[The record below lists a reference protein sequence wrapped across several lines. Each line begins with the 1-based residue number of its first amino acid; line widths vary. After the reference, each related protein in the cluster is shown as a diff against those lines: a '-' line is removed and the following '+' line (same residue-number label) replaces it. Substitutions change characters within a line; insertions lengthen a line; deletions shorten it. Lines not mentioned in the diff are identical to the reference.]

1 MKLQTY
7 GLDVSK
13 FPKVTQLE
21 IELLMVANHDP
32 SRFSGLSR
40 GQHIKHCIGM
50 LWPDVMTRWN
60 DWNELALWAWTNH
73 NEIGVTGCAA
83 AGKTFT
89 FTLLSL
95 VEYLAKPMG
104 TRVALTSTTVPSL
117 RGRIWA
123 EMMKFARPVVPL
135 FGLNVVDSQTKIQ
148 FEKGDD
154 RSAIIALAVD
164 SGAIEQAVGK
174 LQGVHLPRMII
185 CVDEAAA
192 SNPAIFSARA
202 NLAVGTDFYHFVA
215 LANASSH
222 FDPHGLFCEPKMGWN
237 SLRDDDEFW
246 ETKTGVCIRFDGL
259 RSPNVKA
266 GKTLYPY
273 LFGQE
278 NIDTIEKNFG
288 RGSMEWA
295 MYCRGTWSSAGARNT
310 IVDSSLIE
318 AGRARESIVWQGGG
332 LETIAALDPAFTS
345 DGDDAIL
352 RFAKVG
358 RDVNGN
364 LIMLLTETIR
374 LNLMEDQ
381 SIPLFYQVADQTIEE
396 LNKRGVK
403 PENFALD
410 STGAGAGIADI
421 ISQRWK
427 VGFHRVSFGGS
438 ATEDPI
444 SVEDNRQGKAVYA
457 NRVSQLWGQ
466 IKTLIMSESIRGLD
480 DQTARELCG
489 RIYSLKN
496 EKTLLESK
504 RDLKKRTKG
513 NSPDRA
519 DALAL
524 LCQVFISQNGMLGA
538 NNKDGENGG
547 DWDLLCEQSQ
557 LYSNY
562 DS

>member
-50 LWPDVMTRWN
+50 LWPNVMTRWN

-164 SGAIEQAVGK
+164 SGAVEQAVGK
-174 LQGVHLPRMII
+174 LQGVHLPRMVIM
-185 CVDEAAA
+185 VDEAAQT
-192 SNPAIFSARA
+192 NPAVFSARA
-202 NLAVGTDFYHFVA
+202 NLEVGTDFYHFIA
-215 LANASSH
+215 IANASSM
-222 FDPHGLFCEPKMGWN
+222 FDPHGLFCEPKMGWG
-237 SLRDDDEFW
+237 SIQDDDEFW
-246 ETKTGVCIRFDGL
+246 ETKSGVCVRFDGL
-259 RSPNVKA
+259 KSPNIKA
-266 GKTLYPY
+266 GRTIYPY
-273 LFGQE
+273 LFGQD
-278 NIDTIEKNFG
+278 NVDTIRKNFG
-288 RGSMEWA
+288 EGSLEWSS
-295 MYCRGTWSSAGARNT
+295 YCRGMWGRGGLRNT
-310 IVDSSLIE
+310 LIDSSLIE
-318 AGRARESIVWQGGG
+318 AGKARETVIWKGGDIIN
-332 LETIAALDPAFTS
+332 IAALDPAFTM
-345 DGDDAIL
+345 DGDDCIL
-352 RFAKVG
+352 RFAQIG
-358 RDVNGN
+358 TDAEGTTIMNLTDVV
-364 LIMLLTETIR
+364 R
-374 LNLMEDQ
+374 LNLIDDVNMP
-381 SIPLFYQVADQTIEE
+381 IFYQIADQTINE
-396 LNKRGVK
+396 LIRRKIK

-410 STGAGAGIADI
+410 ATGAGAGIADI
-421 ISQRWK
+421 ISQRWQS
-427 VGFHRVSFGGS
+427 GFHRVSFGGS
-438 ATEDPI
+438 ATDEPI
-444 SVEDNRQGKAVYA
+444 SVDDPRPAKQVYA
-457 NRVSQLWGQ
+457 NRVSQLWGR
-466 IKTLIMSESIRGLD
+466 IKVLIMSQSIRGLE
-480 DQTARELCG
+480 DQTARELCA
-489 RIYSLKN
+489 RIYTLKN
-496 EKTLLESK
+496 ERTLLESK
-504 RDLKKRTKG
+504 KDLKKRTKG

-524 LCQVFISQNGMLGA
+524 LCEVFTNQYGLINASGRNGVD
-538 NNKDGENGG
+538 NG
-547 DWDLLCEQSQ
+547 DWDAYFDQNSLESS
-557 LYSNY
+557 YA
-562 DS
+562 

>member
-1 MKLQTY
+1 VKLQTY
-7 GLDVSK
+7 GLDLSK
-13 FPKVTQLE
+13 FPKATQLE
-21 IELLMVANHDP
+21 VELLMVKDPDP

-40 GQHIKHCIGM
+40 GQHIKHVLGM

-60 DWNELALWAWTNH
+60 DWNELALWAWTSYD
-73 NEIGVTGCAA
+73 EIGVTGCAA

-95 VEYLAKPMG
+95 VEFLACPMG
-104 TRVALTSTTVPSL
+104 TRIALTSTTVPSL

-123 EMMKFARPVVPL
+123 EMMKFVRPVHPL
-135 FGLNVVDSQTKIQ
+135 FGLNIVDSQTKIQ
-148 FEKGDD
+148 FQKGDD

-174 LQGVHLPRMII
+174 LQGVHLPRMVI

-202 NLAVGTDFYHFVA
+202 NLSVGTDFYHFVA

-259 RSPNVKA
+259 KSPNVKA

-273 LFGQE
+273 LFAQE
-278 NIDTIEKNFG
+278 NIDAIEKNFG
-288 RGSMEWA
+288 KGSMEWA
-295 MYCRGTWSSAGARNT
+295 MYCRGMWSSAGARNT
-310 IVDSSLIE
+310 ILDSALIE
-318 AGRARESIVWQGGG
+318 AGQAREPVIWEGGG

-345 DGDDAIL
+345 DGDDCIL

-358 RDVNGN
+358 RDMNGN
-364 LIMLLTETIR
+364 LIMLLTDIVR
-374 LNLMEDQ
+374 LSLMEDQ
-381 SIPLFYQVADQTIEE
+381 SIPLFYQVADQTIDE
-396 LNKRGVK
+396 LKKRGVQ
-403 PENFALD
+403 PQNFALD

-421 ISQRWK
+421 ISQRWQQ
-427 VGFHRVSFGGS
+427 GFHRISFGGA
-438 ATEDPI
+438 ATEDSI
-444 SVEDNRQGKAVYA
+444 SVEDNRPGKAVYA

-466 IKTLIMSESIRGLD
+466 IKTLVMSESIRGLD
-480 DQTARELCG
+480 DQTAKELCA

-504 RDLKKRTKG
+504 KDLKKRTKG

-538 NNKDGENGG
+538 SNKEGGAGE
-547 DWDLLCEQSQ
+547 DWDSFVDQNTIEST
-557 LYSNY
+557 Y
-562 DS
+562 D